1 MVTIFK
7 NLGERSTTKSHHH
20 VSVLSIVGKVFGKL
34 VNNWIVDHLEKCSL
48 FSDFQYAFKSSRSTS
63 DLLTIVSD

>member
-34 VNNWIVDHLEKCSL
+34 VNNRIVDHLEKCSL
-48 FSDFQYAFKSSRSTS
+48 FF
-63 DLLTIVSD
+63 